1 MLTVRIRPLLPV
13 AVGLVLLLAGA
24 GCGSKKSSSAA
35 KQISASGSPGEKI
48 FLSAGCSG
56 CHTLAVADA
65 KGKIGP
71 NLDELRPNQ
80 QRIELQLRNGG
91 RGMPSFKN
99 KLSAAQIQQVAGFVA
114 TTAGTG
120 SAGKISFQPNDKTVE
135 SCSTGDSGCYE
146 QAFGNLAYKDG
157 PKAALDKLAELEN
170 SNPTIR
176 SDCHPI
182 AHKIGAGGLLHYE
195 GSVGKAFAAGNAT
208 CGAGYY
214 HGLLQW
220 KLAGVSADK
229 VASVARTVC
238 NDPEINTNP
247 FNYYQCNHGLGHG
260 LMLYTAYDLPQ
271 ALSFCHQLN
280 TLEDSIECSG
290 GVFMEN
296 QSSSFGLHTRWLSNK
311 NLLFPCTAKFV
322 QRRDKLYCYLLVTSH
337 ILPAVGYNWKKAA
350 DWCRRAEPG
359 KDYSNETWV
368 DVCFQSYGRDVAGA
382 AVHQAAQIKSL
393 CRQAGSGESGC
404 IFGAVRDILNNNS
417 QDMQAKTLCE
427 TVAHAFTKRCYFGIG
442 SILGTQHTDTAS
454 KTSACEQ
461 FVEGRY
467 LTDCLQGAGA

>member
-1 MLTVRIRPLLPV
+1 MSCSKMGKSARSLRASSLGAALTAIGPMVLPTVGLFAPSRFSASMLTVRIRPLLPV

-157 PKAALDKLAELEN
+157 PKAALDKLAEL
-170 SNPTIR
+170 
-176 SDCHPI
+176 
-182 AHKIGAGGLLHYE
+182 
-195 GSVGKAFAAGNAT
+195 
-208 CGAGYY
+208 
-214 HGLLQW
+214 
-220 KLAGVSADK
+220 
-229 VASVARTVC
+229 
-238 NDPEINTNP
+238 
-247 FNYYQCNHGLGHG
+247 
-260 LMLYTAYDLPQ
+260 
-271 ALSFCHQLN
+271 
-280 TLEDSIECSG
+280 
-290 GVFMEN
+290 
-296 QSSSFGLHTRWLSNK
+296 
-311 NLLFPCTAKFV
+311 
-322 QRRDKLYCYLLVTSH
+322 
-337 ILPAVGYNWKKAA
+337 
-350 DWCRRAEPG
+350 
-359 KDYSNETWV
+359 
-368 DVCFQSYGRDVAGA
+368 
-382 AVHQAAQIKSL
+382 
-393 CRQAGSGESGC
+393 
-404 IFGAVRDILNNNS
+404 
-417 QDMQAKTLCE
+417 
-427 TVAHAFTKRCYFGIG
+427 
-442 SILGTQHTDTAS
+442 
-454 KTSACEQ
+454 
-461 FVEGRY
+461 
-467 LTDCLQGAGA
+467 